1 LWGGDVVND
10 NGGGCNCGAENGYR
24 VMVLVVAVW
33 VGVEVV
39 VIVVAALM
47 TVIVVLGILAVG
59 HCAPAL
65 LKA

>member
-1 LWGGDVVND
+1 
-10 NGGGCNCGAENGYR
+10 
-24 VMVLVVAVW
+24 VLVVAVW

>member
-1 LWGGDVVND
+1 MLSMIMVVAAIVD
-10 NGGGCNCGAENGYR
+10 AENGYR